1 MHYSIYQY
9 LKTSLHSAIQ
19 KAYPQQYPHLE
30 SIPITFSSITSD
42 PLTDIATPYP
52 LKISQLLGL
61 PVAAVSQQILDQF
74 QINRDYL
81 SNTADN
87 LFCRGFFNFRL
98 SDKLLLQSVYH
109 TSIIDNTLNNVLIKS
124 DHEIINKIRLLL
136 QKSEPENLPSLDVFI
151 NWLLPHSTSE
161 YKSARLI
168 ALSSL
173 DGIHSAKTGDYFK
186 RRLLDEAKNF
196 YRRCP
201 MQTDDYQLSMQ
212 RFLIIK
218 AIYIRISQ
226 VTSIA
231 FRKINVAS
239 QPL

>member
-9 LKTSLHSAIQ
+9 LKTCLHSALQ
-19 KAYPQQYPHLE
+19 KAYPQQYLHLE
-30 SIPITFSSITSD
+30 SIPITFSSITPD

-61 PVAAVSQQILDQF
+61 PVATVSQQILDQF

-87 LFCRGFFNFRL
+87 LFCRGFLNFRL

-109 TSIIDNTLNNVLIKS
+109 TSINDNNFNDASIKS
-124 DHEIINKIRLLL
+124 DHVIINKIRLLL
-136 QKSEPENLPSLDVFI
+136 QKNKPENLPSLDVFI
-151 NWLLPHSTSE
+151 NWPLPHSTSE
-161 YKSARLI
+161 YRSARLI

-173 DGIHSAKTGDYFK
+173 DGIHSAQTGDYFK
-186 RRLLDEAKNF
+186 RQLLDEAINC

-201 MQTDDYQLSMQ
+201 IQTDDYQLSML
-212 RFLIIK
+212 RFLVTK

-231 FRKINVAS
+231 FRKS
-239 QPL
+239 LL